1 MDAMRL
7 GVFLALLFALAFA
20 VALACA
26 FDARASE
33 LRSIDV
39 PAAEDVSMPLL
50 CDWGYDWDERCYRDD
65 SDRLGVGGAGDKV
78 WRAALRFSVAAV
90 SASAI
95 VVTAEL
101 SLRYDGICVAPF
113 RRRIRCDGRG
123 FVLDARPIFTSRW
136 SLAREV
142 ETGPTVATALI
153 DPLAPPSWV
162 TWDLTDLVS
171 DWHTGGLTND
181 GVLLKLTDADETL
194 ASTGPSFPSSTYADA
209 SVRPRLTVWY
219 LIE

>member
-1 MDAMRL
+1 MRL
-7 GVFLALLFALAFA
+7 GVLLALFFALAS
-20 VALACA
+20 ACA
-26 FDARASE
+26 FDARASDFQ
-33 LRSIDV
+33 LRSVEV
-39 PAAEDVSMPLL
+39 PAVEDVSMPFL

-90 SASAI
+90 PASAV

-101 SLRYDGICVAPF
+101 SLRYDGTCVAPF
-113 RRRIRCDGRG
+113 RRRMRCDGRG
-123 FVLDARPIFTSRW
+123 FELDALPIFTARW
-136 SLAREV
+136 SSAREV
-142 ETGPTVATALI
+142 ETGPTVSTALI

-171 DWHTGGLTND
+171 DWRSGGLAND
-181 GVLLKLTDADETL
+181 GVLLKLPDADETL
-194 ASTGPSFPSSTYADA
+194 GSTGPAFPSSAYADA
-209 SVRPRLTVWY
+209 SVRPRLAIWY

>member
-1 MDAMRL
+1 MRL
-7 GVFLALLFALAFA
+7 GVLLALFLALAA
-20 VALACA
+20 VRAI
-26 FDARASE
+26 DARASE
-33 LRSIDV
+33 LELRFVDV
-39 PAAEDVSMPLL
+39 PAVEDVSMPFL

-90 SASAI
+90 PATAI

-101 SLRYDGICVAPF
+101 SLRYDGTCVAPF
-113 RRRIRCDGRG
+113 RRSMRCDGR

-136 SLAREV
+136 SSAREV
-142 ETGPTVATALI
+142 ETGPRVATALI

-171 DWHTGGLTND
+171 DWHTGGLAND
-181 GVLLKLTDADETL
+181 GVLLKLPDADETFD
-194 ASTGPSFPSSTYADA
+194 SPGPAFPSSLYADV
-209 SVRPRLTVWY
+209 SVRPRLTMWY

>member
-1 MDAMRL
+1 MRL
-7 GVFLALLFALAFA
+7 GVLLALVFALASVCAF
-20 VALACA
+20 ACA
-26 FDARASE
+26 LDARASE
-33 LRSIDV
+33 LQLRSVEI
-39 PAAEDVSMPLL
+39 PAAEDVSMPFL
-50 CDWGYDWDERCYRDD
+50 CYWGYDWDERCYRDD

-90 SASAI
+90 PASAV

-101 SLRYDGICVAPF
+101 SLRYDGTCVAPF
-113 RRRIRCDGRG
+113 RRRMRCDGRG

-136 SLAREV
+136 SSAREV
-142 ETGPTVATALI
+142 ETGPTVSTALV

-171 DWHTGGLTND
+171 DWHSGGLAND
-181 GVLLKLTDADETL
+181 GVLLKLIDTDETFD
-194 ASTGPSFPSSTYADA
+194 SPGPAFPSSSYAGA
-209 SVRPRLTVWY
+209 SVRPRLTIWY